1 MQTSLDKL
9 LSEDQMSRGFLKNSK
24 VISFLQAEFFSVDP
38 FLDTMLFHC
47 GPDLVH
53 GPDRSIEG
61 GSKISAKKP
70 FHLKRIWDRIQLFE
84 K

>member
-1 MQTSLDKL
+1 
-9 LSEDQMSRGFLKNSK
+9 
-24 VISFLQAEFFSVDP
+24 
-38 FLDTMLFHC
+38 MLFHR

-70 FHLKRIWDRIQLFE
+70 FHLKRIWYRIQLFE